1 MSSNTNLKLSQGYEV
16 LRPRTDKAFPI
27 PCNEWDVLRKQ
38 IEELTTEPWFFQ
50 TTGSMLLG
58 ASLATLISIWTGA
71 VVVSES
77 TPNALVIAWAVTAS
91 CGICGLACLAF
102 AHKERGVFRAKA
114 GNVVTQ
120 MSLVEQR
127 FERE

>member
-1 MSSNTNLKLSQGYEV
+1 MSSNTNLKLTQGFEV
-16 LRPRTDKAFPI
+16 LRPRNDKAFPI

-50 TTGSMLLG
+50 TTGSILLG
-58 ASLATLISIWTGA
+58 AGLATLISIWTGA
-71 VVVSES
+71 VVVSDS
-77 TPNALVIAWAVTAS
+77 TPNALVTAWAITAV
-91 CGICGLACLAF
+91 CCMCGLACLGF